1 MIHTN
6 IRPYVLFS
14 KYATLNF
21 LTHAQEHQH
30 KTAMIHTASIA
41 SDLSTPWSGVYS
53 STKRFNDVF
62 GTLLDK
68 GNKKS
73 TALKDLVTT

>member
-21 LTHAQEHQH
+21 LSHAPEHQH
-30 KTAMIHTASIA
+30 KVAMIHTASIA
-41 SDLSTPWSGVYS
+41 SDLATPWSAIYS
-53 STKRFNDVF
+53 ATKRFNDCFGLVLDVF
-62 GTLLDK
+62 
-68 GNKKS
+68 NKQ
-73 TALKDLVTT
+73 TVDLN